1 MGPCFGAFLGGKN
14 SAGRAKVIKLVA
26 SYELVTQK
34 RQRYPVFL
42 QLCLSFFCQDT
53 VLAIEVLLE
62 LTLASNT
69 PSLVLRVRVA
79 ASENMILDTCGFRT
93 FKSFDFQHL
102 TMGIHIHICQHVPQN
117 SLQKDENHNSYGS
130 KTKLQTAPSG
140 CREVDPS
147 FTPTLLPNRLV
158 IGRFVLDQVL
168 GDDPGRT
175 REGSGV
181 PVFLAGF
188 SLPLADS

>member
-102 TMGIHIHICQHVPQN
+102 TMGSHIHICQHVPQN
-117 SLQKDENHNSYGS
+117 SS